1 MRKVVFT
8 AIDGT
13 VNRTNLFFH
22 GDILKPPKLLQF
34 RGKLYHYTGSAL
46 GNGMDTNF
54 YREVEDS
61 FMIVD

>member
-34 RGKLYHYTGSAL
+34 RGKLYHYVGSSGYGGL
-46 GNGMDTNF
+46 DTNH